1 MAEDLDP
8 EKYHVLTPKKKKL
21 VVFFLL
27 FLFLFFIPLMS
38 LIYYKS
44 AVHRPSQTA
53 KEANFEIGS
62 GDDVFEIAQMLY
74 EKEAIN
80 SEFLFIF
87 YVFLKRSDT
96 NIQAGT
102 YKIPAG
108 TSLVTLVDMLKNG
121 RNDISLTFLEG
132 WRLEQFAIYASQKL
146 KNFNYQDFMEIAKP
160 YEGYLFPDTY
170 FFNLDAEE
178 EEVFNKLRDTFDKKT
193 ASILKG
199 EDLDKVG
206 LSKQEAVIFASM
218 VEREVSNPEDA
229 PVVAGILIKRWRE
242 GMKLDVDATTQYSV
256 VYKRLC
262 GGDGSDTP
270 CIPTLEDVYDVDWW
284 PHNLTREELDT
295 ENPYNTRAVVGLPP
309 TPISSFSLS
318 SLSAVINYEKTPY
331 YYYLTGK
338 DGVMRYAVS
347 LREHEQNISNYLSN

>member
-1 MAEDLDP
+1 MSQDLDP
-8 EKYHVLTPKKKKL
+8 EKYHVLTPKKKKV

-27 FLFLFFIPLMS
+27 FLFLFFIPLVS
-38 LIYYKS
+38 LAYYKS

-62 GDDVFEIAQMLY
+62 GDDIFEIAQLLY

-87 YVFLKRSDT
+87 YVFLNRSDT

-108 TSLVTLVDMLKNG
+108 TSLVNLVDMLKNG

-132 WRLEQFAIYASQKL
+132 WRLEQFAIYASQFL
-146 KNFNYQDFMEIAKP
+146 KNFNFQDFMEIAKS

-170 FFNLDAEE
+170 YFNLDADE
-178 EEVFNKLRDTFDKKT
+178 EEVFNKLRNTFDKKT
-193 ASILKG
+193 ENILTG
-199 EDLDKVG
+199 ENLDKAG
-206 LSKQEAVIFASM
+206 LTKEEAIIFGSM
-218 VEREVSNPEDA
+218 VEREVSKPEDA
-229 PVVAGILIKRWRE
+229 PIVAGILIKRWRE

-262 GGDGSDTP
+262 IDSTENTP
-270 CIPTLEDVYDVDWW
+270 CIPTIEDVYDINWW
-284 PHNLTREELDT
+284 PNNLTREELDT
-295 ENPYNTRAVVGLPP
+295 KNPYNTRAVVGLPP
-309 TPISSFSLS
+309 TPISSVSLS

-338 DGVMRYAVS
+338 DGVMRYGVNIK
-347 LREHEQNISNYLSN
+347 EHEQNISKYLSN